1 MKKLAQI
8 GLAGAIALGGLGIG
22 AAADV
27 PVVPGGH
34 IKKADAASSYGV
46 SVNPTKTYWT
56 NNESISIKVINN
68 NTSYE
73 VRLIGQLQRLENG
86 KWVNKRSTSQ
96 WYALPGEK
104 FGLGLDPIATDGTY
118 RYRMG
123 VYKVNQP
130 QINYDGT
137 FAGYLYT
144 SNFYVK

>member
-1 MKKLAQI
+1 MKKIAQVA
-8 GLAGAIALGGLGIG
+8 LAGAIALGGLGAG
-22 AAADV
+22 AIADV
-27 PVVPGGH
+27 PLVPGG
-34 IKKADAASSYGV
+34 KAQTTDAASSYGV
-46 SVNPTKTYWT
+46 SINSTKTNWT
-56 NNESISIKVINN
+56 NTDGISIKVVNS
-68 NTSYE
+68 NTYE

-86 KWVNKRSTSQ
+86 KWVDKRSTSQ

-118 RYRMG
+118 RYRMA
-123 VYKVNQP
+123 VYKVTKP